1 METISFDL
9 SDKLREV
16 DTHVNWKLGEF
27 KTKIDDKINEEMV
40 LIYMQDMEKKL
51 DKNMREYQLKSN
63 IDPDRINRIEEEVN
77 RSRITAENGITECNY
92 MLASIRKQIAE

>member
-1 METISFDL
+1 M
-9 SDKLREV
+9 
-16 DTHVNWKLGEF
+16 DTQVNWKLGEF
-27 KTKIDDKINEEMV
+27 KSKLDDKINEEMV
-40 LIYMQDMEKKL
+40 LIYLQDMEKKV

-92 MLASIRKQIAE
+92 LLASMRKQIAEQLLHNEVF